1 MRYFGDAIVA
11 HDHSALSKLR
21 IKAKVVK
28 IELTYFAY
36 LTENGMVS
44 LIRYFCFNIF
54 NAVIRGLGH
63 QSIRL

>member
-44 LIRYFCFNIF
+44 LITFVLIF
-54 NAVIRGLGH
+54 
-63 QSIRL
+63 